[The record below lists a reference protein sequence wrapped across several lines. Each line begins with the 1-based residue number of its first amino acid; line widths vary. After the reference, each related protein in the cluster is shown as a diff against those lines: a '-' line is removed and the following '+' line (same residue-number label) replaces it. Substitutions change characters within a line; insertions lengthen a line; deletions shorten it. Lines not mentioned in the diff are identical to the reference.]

1 MEHLDLFVEP
11 IFILLKFGHESI
23 GTLVLGEE
31 WQMLRLGQKVVI
43 VADSFEQNL
52 PVGDYGYIIAYDR
65 NADNVFDYVVR
76 VPKINKHFFVS
87 TADIELEEVLIQ
99 QEVDRLEREAL
110 IDFALATR
118 NEELFR
124 RVLNGDDVEEEPIET
139 SKEIQSQADFIKQ
152 VNLKAWI

>member
-1 MEHLDLFVEP
+1 
-11 IFILLKFGHESI
+11 
-23 GTLVLGEE
+23 
-31 WQMLRLGQKVVI
+31 MLRLGQKVYI

-52 PVGDYGYIIAYDR
+52 PIGDYGYIIAYDR
-65 NADNVFDYVVR
+65 NSDNVFDYVVR
-76 VPKINKHFFVS
+76 VPKINKHFFVP
-87 TADIELEEVLIQ
+87 TADIELEEVLVQ

-124 RVLNGDDVEEEPIET
+124 RVLNGEEAEPENVET
-139 SKEIQSQADFIKQ
+139 VKEAQSQADFIKQ